1 MESPVVAWNREHL
14 SYETDPQNDKHNQ
27 LRAFMWNNSTPWEK
41 PLKNL
46 FIMQKSGVSHS
57 MTARLDLGTPL
68 KIHFQEFEAPLGNRN
83 RAEESWAVSYL
94 APTDSRH
101 RQTQHNLNFAE
112 SPHCQ
117 HEKTLLRNPTAFSS
131 SCNTGRIAFHGRGWR
146 EPTYVVLV
154 ISTSTRA
161 WNSHLSSLAFKA
173 ANFSLGLVLI
183 RTELYWQQSYTA
195 TMATTDLLTT
205 HSFVVIG
212 MRESYGKS
220 RNSSKK

>member
-14 SYETDPQNDKHNQ
+14 SYETDPQNDNHNQ

-112 SPHCQ
+112 TPHCQ

-131 SCNTGRIAFHGRGWR
+131 SCNTGRIAFHGRGDVSQHMLCLWFQHQQQ
-146 EPTYVVLV
+146 PG
-154 ISTSTRA
+154 IQI
-161 WNSHLSSLAFKA
+161 SHLSHLKRQISHLAWF
-173 ANFSLGLVLI
+173 
-183 RTELYWQQSYTA
+183 W
-195 TMATTDLLTT
+195 
-205 HSFVVIG
+205 
-212 MRESYGKS
+212 
-220 RNSSKK
+220 

>member
-1 MESPVVAWNREHL
+1 MESPVVAWNTEHP

-112 SPHCQ
+112 TPHCQ
-117 HEKTLLRNPTAFSS
+117 HEKTLPEKPNSLFLLLQ
-131 SCNTGRIAFHGRGWR
+131 HGQDCISWQGMTWANICCACDFNINNSL
-146 EPTYVVLV
+146 E
-154 ISTSTRA
+154 STS
-161 WNSHLSSLAFKA
+161 
-173 ANFSLGLVLI
+173 LI
-183 RTELYWQQSYTA
+183 
-195 TMATTDLLTT
+195 
-205 HSFVVIG
+205 
-212 MRESYGKS
+212 S
-220 RNSSKK
+220 RI